1 ATRRGRHVDGAS
13 PGWEATTARVRGQ
26 ATAALLAAMAWTAN
40 SIRAVLPT
48 RSPPVS
54 SATFQVS
61 PKSSR
66 SSHADLLLDVRLRR
80 LLVDRDPAAHVAE
93 PAADLGDHEM
103 AADELHGGVGAVDL
117 VDTGHRDHSV
127 VAGPQ
132 HTYRSIRHRNS
143 SSQAFDDVSTITHR

>member
-1 ATRRGRHVDGAS
+1 
-13 PGWEATTARVRGQ
+13 
-26 ATAALLAAMAWTAN
+26 
-40 SIRAVLPT
+40 
-48 RSPPVS
+48 
-54 SATFQVS
+54 VS

-66 SSHADLLLDVRLRR
+66 SSHADLHLDVRLLR

-117 VDTGHRDHSV
+117 VHAGHRDDPV

-132 HTYRSIRHRNS
+132 HAHRLTRHEFLLAS
-143 SSQAFDDVSTITHR
+143 KFGDVSTITN